1 MATEVTNQSSAYYFQ
16 RYNDHQKRD
25 LPVDSTNGSRALR
38 FVSKLRTDTTAA
50 LPTRRKQAHKNW
62 QDWLI
67 ILKKMVRCLAVL
79 VEKWNTDNEQQG
91 NHQLTDIV
99 SIERQ
104 ILSTKRKNRNVMTP
118 VNRIR
123 FKILRI

>member
-79 VEKWNTDNEQQG
+79 VEKWTTDNEQQG

-99 SIERQ
+99 SIECQ
-104 ILSTKRKNRNVMTP
+104 ILNMKKKKQKCNNTSQEN
-118 VNRIR
+118 
-123 FKILRI
+123 

>member
-50 LPTRRKQAHKNW
+50 LPTRKKQAHK
-62 QDWLI
+62 L
-67 ILKKMVRCLAVL
+67 
-79 VEKWNTDNEQQG
+79 
-91 NHQLTDIV
+91 H
-99 SIERQ
+99 
-104 ILSTKRKNRNVMTP
+104 KRTN
-118 VNRIR
+118 
-123 FKILRI
+123 